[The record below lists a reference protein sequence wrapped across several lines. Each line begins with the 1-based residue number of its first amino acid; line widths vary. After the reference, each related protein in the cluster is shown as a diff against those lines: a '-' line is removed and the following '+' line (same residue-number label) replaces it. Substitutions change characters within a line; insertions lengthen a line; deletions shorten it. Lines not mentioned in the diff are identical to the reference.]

1 MNVRMDETEF
11 MGLTQILYEVKSH
24 IKALPPPPPPIIRP
38 LYALKKL
45 ETKILFLNVN
55 TTAYAPL
62 HITSFSLVV
71 VKKKINFSFQYYSIQ
86 SV

>member
-1 MNVRMDETEF
+1 MNVQMDEPEF

-24 IKALPPPPPPIIRP
+24 IKAPPPPPIIRP
-38 LYALKKL
+38 LYVLKKL
-45 ETKILFLNVN
+45 ETKIPFLNVN